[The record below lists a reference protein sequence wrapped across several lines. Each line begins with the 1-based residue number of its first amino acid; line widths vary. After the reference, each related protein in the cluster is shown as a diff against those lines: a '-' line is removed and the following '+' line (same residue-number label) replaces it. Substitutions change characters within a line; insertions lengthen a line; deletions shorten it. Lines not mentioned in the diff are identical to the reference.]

1 VSLEGKKG
9 KVVKKCSMAATEKGS
24 FFLIVQQEKWLL
36 EGTDS
41 VTVHKIPK
49 KEHQGGLP
57 WP

>member
-1 VSLEGKKG
+1 
-9 KVVKKCSMAATEKGS
+9 MAATEKGS